1 MRREPYE
8 TTVHGHVEEFRSAM
22 TILEPYQ
29 WSPEHWS
36 TSFGCGGWGSAASN
50 WPIISLFQSAQ
61 HGPAPSPVT
70 VPASHFSC
78 NLVVTWS
85 CRGCHRPVRTPQV
98 SLWPPSPRQPCSH
111 LGNRGSM
118 SGNPP
123 PVHFTV
129 SPYHP
134 ITPGLPIISS
144 QLLQNTSSSKDHP
157 HRIQNQSNLEKKK
170 SIVKL

>member
-98 SLWPPSPRQPCSH
+98 SFGPRHLVSHAVTWVIEVACRVILHPYTSPSRPITLSPRGCQ
-111 LGNRGSM
+111 
-118 SGNPP
+118 
-123 PVHFTV
+123 
-129 SPYHP
+129 
-134 ITPGLPIISS
+134 
-144 QLLQNTSSSKDHP
+144 
-157 HRIQNQSNLEKKK
+157 
-170 SIVKL
+170 